1 MPGTDGMMPDTEM
14 MLASMGAGQVPQG
27 GHIRRRG
34 KVCEFDGCA
43 KTAIGSQYCKVRPRE
58 WCCACVGLDVGAAV
72 GAAYRSSPPPLL
84 TVIPYSLPA
93 VSSPPRAFPSH
104 A

>member
-14 MLASMGAGQVPQG
+14 MLASMGAGQIPQG

-43 KTAIGSQYCKVRPRE
+43 KTAIGSQFCKVRPRE
-58 WCCACVGLDVGAAV
+58 WCVARVWVWMWV
-72 GAAYRSSPPPLL
+72 LL
-84 TVIPYSLPA
+84 
-93 VSSPPRAFPSH
+93 
-104 A
+104 